1 MQQSAPVAADTYVQI
16 FDEIEDCNL
25 LIDGADRIIDVNRAA
40 INLYGYT
47 RYQFCQLKFSELVDT
62 AITEIPTCLPG
73 HGISSIAWHR
83 RSSTSSFLAEIRLC
97 SLPLQRRG
105 CLTLVRIR
113 DITAVRQTELKKQ
126 QEALLFQS
134 ALHKAWVQ
142 TIEVLAAASEAKDPY
157 TSGHQKRVASLAVAI
172 ANELKLPESQ
182 ITGLR
187 MAALIHDIGKLTL
200 SSEILSKPVA
210 FSSLERQMVELHVQ
224 AGYDLLKGLDLPW
237 NVADVVHQ
245 HHERDDG
252 SGYPDH
258 LKSSE
263 TLFKSKILGV
273 ADVVEAMSSHR
284 PYRPSLGLEAALNE
298 IQQGRCRLYDPE
310 IVDTCV
316 RLFKENSFAFV

>member
-1 MQQSAPVAADTYVQI
+1 MQQLASVTADTYVQI
-16 FDEIEDCNL
+16 FDELDDCNL
-25 LIDGADRIIDVNRAA
+25 LIDETDRIIDVNRAA

-47 RYQFCQLKFSELVDT
+47 RYQFCQLKFAELIDNTISELP
-62 AITEIPTCLPG
+62 ACLPG
-73 HGISSIAWHR
+73 HDVSSITWHR
-83 RSSTSSFLAEIRLC
+83 RSGASPFLAEIRLC
-97 SLPLQRRG
+97 PLPLQRRG

-126 QEALLFQS
+126 QETQLFQS
-134 ALHKAWVQ
+134 ALQKAWVQ

-157 TSGHQKRVASLAVAI
+157 TSGHQKRVACLAVAI
-172 ANELKLPESQ
+172 AGELKLPESQ

-200 SSEILSKPVA
+200 SAEILSKPVA
-210 FSSLERQMVELHVQ
+210 FSPLERQMVELHVQ

-245 HHERDDG
+245 HHERADG

-258 LKSSE
+258 LNSSD
-263 TLFKSKILGV
+263 TLFKAKILGV

-284 PYRPSLGLEAALNE
+284 PYRPSLGLAAALNE

-310 IVDTCV
+310 IVDACM
-316 RLFKENSFAFV
+316 RLFAEKSFTFA